1 MKLPL
6 SREPRMRQMKK
17 TISEAEEEIKHLK
30 TISKTNRTFPP
41 LSTPETSPTSS
52 IGSTSSTDY
61 SPSRATSAGSRSI
74 TRYPGHANQEVV
86 SEMYSPTTV
95 ALALAK
101 QLDIT
106 PRPHRVNALLPFT
119 TTISCIKSART
130 TIKKALRRSEN
141 SNELPG
147 KKDQIRGRG
156 TFSLTDTMQNIY
168 RKFCLEFS
176 DIKMSFTAFCR
187 GRPSNVKLIRYTQRH
202 VCLCQRHTNMSLKA
216 IASKVLPRSLSELT
230 SMSDEDV
237 RKKLNDMDGKRPIR
251 YQQWMKKEVQYKTTL
266 IKKVKLQEVV
276 EDVDT
281 FSQTLMRELPEF
293 RAHCGRVVTQYE
305 EVRHLRCKLKPM
317 TEATIQMDY
326 AENWQV
332 KYMEE
337 IESVYYDKAQITIH
351 PMVLHY
357 RNENGQ
363 MKVLNFVGL
372 SCVTAHTVPTTFA
385 FLKAMMSELHQAM
398 PLLNTI
404 HFVTDSP
411 SSQYRNRSICA
422 LVGHL
427 PLLFGVR
434 ASWAWLEA
442 GHGKGPCDGRRVNQ
456 EESRQPGEE

>member
-30 TISKTNRTFPP
+30 TILSKTNRTLPP

-74 TRYPGHANQEVV
+74 TRTRCTRYPGHANQEVV
-86 SEMYSPTTV
+86 SEIYSPTTA

-130 TIKKALRRSEN
+130 TIKKALFDPARNPNINRKMLSTRFRKNLSKKVSLTTDYIFYQKKGENMRKAIAKSQKMLFGEFLRRSEN

-176 DIKMSFTAFCR
+176 DIKMPFTAFCR

-216 IASKVLPRSLSELT
+216 TASKVLPRSLSELT

-237 RKKLNDMDGKRPIR
+237 RKKLNDMDGTRPIR
-251 YQQWMKKEVQYKTTL
+251 YQQWMKKEVQHKTTL

-305 EVRHLRCKLKPM
+305 EARHLRCKLKPM

-337 IESVYYDKAQITIH
+337 IGSVYYDKAAIS
-351 PMVLHY
+351 VLF
-357 RNENGQ
+357 EQ
-363 MKVLNFVGL
+363 
-372 SCVTAHTVPTTFA
+372 
-385 FLKAMMSELHQAM
+385 
-398 PLLNTI
+398 
-404 HFVTDSP
+404 
-411 SSQYRNRSICA
+411 
-422 LVGHL
+422 
-427 PLLFGVR
+427 
-434 ASWAWLEA
+434 
-442 GHGKGPCDGRRVNQ
+442 
-456 EESRQPGEE
+456 